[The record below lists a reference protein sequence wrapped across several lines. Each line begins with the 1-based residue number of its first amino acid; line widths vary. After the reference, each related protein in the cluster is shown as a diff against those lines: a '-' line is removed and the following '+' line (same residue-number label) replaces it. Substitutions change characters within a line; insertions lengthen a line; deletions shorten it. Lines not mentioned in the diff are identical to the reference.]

1 MEVILLEKVDNVG
14 GIGDRVRVKSG
25 YARNYLIPH
34 GKATLA
40 TAANIAKF
48 ESRRAELEA
57 KAAGELAAAQARA
70 KKLEGRCSRSG
81 ADGRRRQAVRLRRYG
96 RHRRGNRQAR
106 HRRGAQRD
114 PLAGR
119 PAAPHRRA
127 QIELHLHTDVNV
139 GITVV
144 IEADRSRL
152 TPERSRAR
160 AAQGSRW
167 PKPQEPPDR
176 PPGDRAPAV
185 AAALGRSRAVLAR
198 WADAGPARLGP
209 DRRRRQRRRICT
221 APIIG

>member
-1 MEVILLEKVDNVG
+1 MEIILLEKVDNVG

-70 KKLEGRCSRSG
+70 KKLEGLVLKIEMQAGAEGKLFGSVGTVDIAEEIGKRSISIERSEIRLP
-81 ADGRRRQAVRLRRYG
+81 DGPLRLIG
-96 RHRRGNRQAR
+96 EH
-106 HRRGAQRD
+106 
-114 PLAGR
+114 
-119 PAAPHRRA
+119 

-144 IEADRSRL
+144 IEAA
-152 TPERSRAR
+152 E
-160 AAQGSRW
+160 AAN
-167 PKPQEPPDR
+167 
-176 PPGDRAPAV
+176 A
-185 AAALGRSRAVLAR
+185 
-198 WADAGPARLGP
+198 
-209 DRRRRQRRRICT
+209 
-221 APIIG
+221 